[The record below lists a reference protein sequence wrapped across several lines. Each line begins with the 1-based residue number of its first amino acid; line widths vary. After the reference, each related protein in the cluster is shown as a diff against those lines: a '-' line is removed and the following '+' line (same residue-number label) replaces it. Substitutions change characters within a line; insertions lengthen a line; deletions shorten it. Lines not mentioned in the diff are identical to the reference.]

1 MKTGGASGG
10 SRGGSLSSLYDNA
23 AANDDDLEPTNVD
36 DLNDEM
42 PSRPSP
48 WYQCCL
54 AFSSQ
59 IFNVDDLLKMFPH
72 GSVDI
77 EDLKKFG
84 VAVPITI
91 FYLVVFSIAFIYLLT
106 TSLNSAL
113 AAQTLSL
120 DGSNAAQMCTPMPVT
135 LSGSWNADSR
145 GFWSTQSG
153 FSANLSVYTIEF
165 RATSLTLDD

>member
-10 SRGGSLSSLYDNA
+10 SLSSLNA
-23 AANDDDLEPTNVD
+23 AANDDDFEPTEELVVLPTVD
-36 DLNDEM
+36 DLSDEM
-42 PSRPSP
+42 HSRPSA

-91 FYLVVFSIAFIYLLT
+91 F
-106 TSLNSAL
+106 
-113 AAQTLSL
+113 
-120 DGSNAAQMCTPMPVT
+120 
-135 LSGSWNADSR
+135 
-145 GFWSTQSG
+145 
-153 FSANLSVYTIEF
+153 
-165 RATSLTLDD
+165 